1 MSLVDL
7 SPISGF
13 SNFQT
18 TSQNAEEDTPVP
30 HEMALAHTYFSLHLF
45 QTNSSP
51 QRLLCAL
58 MFLDQTDAWLT
69 PDPQTPGPAPPPP
82 GNLPA
87 KGFSPPADSQRP
99 RPFCRQDICALGSH
113 GWLECL
119 CN

>member
-87 KGFSPPADSQRP
+87 KGFSPPADPAPAPLLPSGHL
-99 RPFCRQDICALGSH
+99 CIGLA
-113 GWLECL
+113 WLA
-119 CN
+119 